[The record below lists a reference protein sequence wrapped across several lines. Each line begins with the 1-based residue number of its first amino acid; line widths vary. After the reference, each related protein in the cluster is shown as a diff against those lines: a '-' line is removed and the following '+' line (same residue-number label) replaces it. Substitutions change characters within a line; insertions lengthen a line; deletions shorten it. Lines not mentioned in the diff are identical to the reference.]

1 MRRIWYAPLAALA
14 ALALYGLAAV
24 VLGLVPVNA
33 DFRPEQDGVP
43 VFLRSNGTHVDI
55 VLPTRTRQWDFAVEF
70 GPADFPR
77 LGQAL
82 PWIAFGWGDREFL
95 LQTPTWADVRPG
107 VALRAVLG
115 LGEGAVH
122 VEYIDEPGD
131 FAVIGTRLSSAQYL
145 ALVTGLRGQFGR
157 DTQGRV
163 QRIAHAGYGVTDAFY
178 VGTGR
183 YLPWIT
189 CNEWVRRLIARA
201 GVRTAVWAPF
211 EPALLFHA
219 RRVAS
224 D

>member
-1 MRRIWYAPLAALA
+1 
-14 ALALYGLAAV
+14 
-24 VLGLVPVNA
+24 
-33 DFRPEQDGVP
+33 
-43 VFLRSNGTHVDI
+43 
-55 VLPTRTRQWDFAVEF
+55 
-70 GPADFPR
+70 
-77 LGQAL
+77 
-82 PWIAFGWGDREFL
+82 
-95 LQTPTWADVRPG
+95 
-107 VALRAVLG
+107 
-115 LGEGAVH
+115 
-122 VEYIDEPGD
+122 
-131 FAVIGTRLSSAQYL
+131 
-145 ALVTGLRGQFGR
+145 
-157 DTQGRV
+157 V